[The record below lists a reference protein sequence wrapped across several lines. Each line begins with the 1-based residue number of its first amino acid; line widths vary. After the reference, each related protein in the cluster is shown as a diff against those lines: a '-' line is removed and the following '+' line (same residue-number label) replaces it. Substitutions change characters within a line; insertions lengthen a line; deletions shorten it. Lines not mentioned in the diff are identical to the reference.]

1 MLSVA
6 KSNEK
11 EYETKISILA
21 SNNSKM
27 KADLDKIYSQ
37 YMAEI
42 QNNEFLKKKLQ
53 HLKSGRGSRG
63 SSLSESPVKIE
74 ERVSESAHF

>member
-1 MLSVA
+1 MLLTA

-11 EYETKISILA
+11 EYEAKIQILV
-21 SNNSKM
+21 SNNQKM
-27 KADLDKIYSQ
+27 KADLDKVYGQ

-53 HLKSGRGSRG
+53 RIKSRHNLG
-63 SSLSESPVKIE
+63 
-74 ERVSESAHF
+74 